1 MSVGLHAGA
10 TWPSSQDYAARA
22 RRVWLWSVGVFG
34 ILAVAYATAI
44 AATGGEPILLA
55 PLAATLVV
63 IVVLARPV
71 AGLYLLFAAVLF
83 LEQFDIPGIS
93 PLTSQTRFYQ
103 NVSAFTP
110 LPLRLSACDLLIL
123 LTLASCALR
132 HIVRHE
138 SLRRG
143 PFAAAVM
150 LYTGAFAVGTAIG
163 IARGGAWDPSATLAE
178 LRGPLYVAISY
189 FLTVD
194 LIRDRARLSVL
205 MWSFV
210 LLVAGKAVQGIA
222 NYIATSSMSLEAV
235 TAHEDVIFFNVAI
248 GLATA
253 SLVIGLRTKLSYAV
267 IAAAPPILIAELVT
281 QRRVGFIG
289 LATVL
294 LAVTIL
300 SVARERRRA
309 FVLIA
314 LGALAVGAYVPL
326 FWDAS
331 GAIAEPIRALRA
343 VLNDPTVTVRDQLSD
358 HWRVIEDKNIEFTM
372 RQLPLTGVGVGQEY
386 LFQAEPPRPSA
397 TFVYWRYMTH
407 NAVLWVWLKAGPIG
421 AFALAFLVTRVLL
434 VASSLFVRLRDG
446 ELRLAAALVIALV
459 IAQVIFSSVELG
471 LTYTRTM
478 VVLGVAL
485 GMVALLFD
493 IGNRDEAS
501 DRAPVLSA

>member
-1 MSVGLHAGA
+1 PA
-10 TWPSSQDYAARA
+10 
-22 RRVWLWSVGVFG
+22 
-34 ILAVAYATAI
+34 
-44 AATGGEPILLA
+44 
-55 PLAATLVV
+55 LVV
-63 IVVLARPV
+63 IVALARPV
-71 AGLYLLFAAVLF
+71 AALYLLFAAALF

-132 HIVRHE
+132 HIARHE

-235 TAHEDVIFFNVAI
+235 TAHEDVIFFTVAI

-253 SLVIGLRTKLSYAV
+253 SV
-267 IAAAPPILIAELVT
+267 
-281 QRRVGFIG
+281 
-289 LATVL
+289 
-294 LAVTIL
+294 
-300 SVARERRRA
+300 
-309 FVLIA
+309 
-314 LGALAVGAYVPL
+314 
-326 FWDAS
+326 
-331 GAIAEPIRALRA
+331 
-343 VLNDPTVTVRDQLSD
+343 
-358 HWRVIEDKNIEFTM
+358 
-372 RQLPLTGVGVGQEY
+372 
-386 LFQAEPPRPSA
+386 
-397 TFVYWRYMTH
+397 
-407 NAVLWVWLKAGPIG
+407 
-421 AFALAFLVTRVLL
+421 
-434 VASSLFVRLRDG
+434 
-446 ELRLAAALVIALV
+446 
-459 IAQVIFSSVELG
+459 
-471 LTYTRTM
+471 
-478 VVLGVAL
+478 
-485 GMVALLFD
+485 
-493 IGNRDEAS
+493 
-501 DRAPVLSA
+501 